1 MLVSEFDYELPPEL
15 IAQLPLEER
24 DASRLLRL
32 DRTTGTWQDGFFR
45 ELPNILRE
53 NDLLIMNNTRV
64 FPARLYGRRCARGGG
79 QRLQGLSS
87 NYGGPTDFLEGR
99 IEVLLT
105 HQLSEDP
112 NEWECLVKPGRKIRI
127 GEKLYFG
134 HALGAPESSFGLE
147 AEVIGRGDFGER
159 RIRFDPV
166 LDFFD
171 QVERIGR
178 VPLPPYIRRGNELEG
193 SDSDKERYQTVFA
206 QARGSAAAPTAGL
219 HFTKEIIERIRDR
232 GIETAEITL
241 HVGLGTFQPVRV
253 ENVEGHR
260 LHRERYEIAED
271 VAQAINRAK
280 HDGRRVIAVGTT
292 TVRTL
297 EYVAEKGAQSG
308 RNGGETV
315 VEAGGG
321 DADIFIYPGYKFRI
335 VDAILTNFHLPQSTL
350 LMLVC
355 AFAGKEAVMNA
366 YLHAIARR
374 YRFYSY
380 GDCMLIE

>member
-1 MLVSEFDYELPPEL
+1 
-15 IAQLPLEER
+15 
-24 DASRLLRL
+24 
-32 DRTTGTWQDGFFR
+32 
-45 ELPNILRE
+45 
-53 NDLLIMNNTRV
+53 
-64 FPARLYGRRCARGGG
+64 
-79 QRLQGLSS
+79 
-87 NYGGPTDFLEGR
+87 
-99 IEVLLT
+99 
-105 HQLSEDP
+105 
-112 NEWECLVKPGRKIRI
+112 
-127 GEKLYFG
+127 
-134 HALGAPESSFGLE
+134 
-147 AEVIGRGDFGER
+147 
-159 RIRFDPV
+159 
-166 LDFFD
+166 
-171 QVERIGR
+171 
-178 VPLPPYIRRGNELEG
+178 LEG

-219 HFTKEIIERIRDR
+219 HFTREIIERIRDR

-253 ENVEGHR
+253 ESVEDHR
-260 LHRERYEIAED
+260 LHRESYEIAED

>member
-1 MLVSEFDYELPPEL
+1 
-15 IAQLPLEER
+15 
-24 DASRLLRL
+24 
-32 DRTTGTWQDGFFR
+32 
-45 ELPNILRE
+45 
-53 NDLLIMNNTRV
+53 
-64 FPARLYGRRCARGGG
+64 
-79 QRLQGLSS
+79 
-87 NYGGPTDFLEGR
+87 LEGR
-99 IEVLLT
+99 
-105 HQLSEDP
+105 
-112 NEWECLVKPGRKIRI
+112 
-127 GEKLYFG
+127 
-134 HALGAPESSFGLE
+134 
-147 AEVIGRGDFGER
+147 
-159 RIRFDPV
+159 
-166 LDFFD
+166 
-171 QVERIGR
+171 
-178 VPLPPYIRRGNELEG
+178 
-193 SDSDKERYQTVFA
+193 DSDKERYQTVFA

>member
-1 MLVSEFDYELPPEL
+1 
-15 IAQLPLEER
+15 
-24 DASRLLRL
+24 
-32 DRTTGTWQDGFFR
+32 
-45 ELPNILRE
+45 
-53 NDLLIMNNTRV
+53 
-64 FPARLYGRRCARGGG
+64 
-79 QRLQGLSS
+79 
-87 NYGGPTDFLEGR
+87 LEGR
-99 IEVLLT
+99 
-105 HQLSEDP
+105 
-112 NEWECLVKPGRKIRI
+112 
-127 GEKLYFG
+127 
-134 HALGAPESSFGLE
+134 
-147 AEVIGRGDFGER
+147 
-159 RIRFDPV
+159 
-166 LDFFD
+166 
-171 QVERIGR
+171 
-178 VPLPPYIRRGNELEG
+178 
-193 SDSDKERYQTVFA
+193 DSDKERYQTVFA

-219 HFTKEIIERIRDR
+219 HFTREIIERIRDR

-253 ENVEGHR
+253 ESVEDHR
-260 LHRERYEIAED
+260 LHRESYEIAED